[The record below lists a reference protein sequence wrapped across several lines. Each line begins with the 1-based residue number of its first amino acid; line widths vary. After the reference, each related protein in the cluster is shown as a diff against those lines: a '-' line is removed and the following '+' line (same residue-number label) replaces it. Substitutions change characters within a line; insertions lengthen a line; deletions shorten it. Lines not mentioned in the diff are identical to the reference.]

1 MKNGSTESLDG
12 SLLTGESLKKTL
24 ICLKMIELLNFISEN
39 NFVRYKDGKWYRTG
53 DVTRQFYT
61 SEELVKLF
69 EKVSLEDKIS

>member
-1 MKNGSTESLDG
+1 LKNGSTESLDG
-12 SLLTGESLKKTL
+12 FLLMGESLKKTL

-53 DVTRQFYT
+53 DIPRRFYT